1 MDTDDDLATAREAVR
16 IAGEVAAAR
25 FRTTGLAVTQK
36 SGPGDLVTEADR
48 QAEAAA
54 LDHLRLRRPHDG
66 VVGEEGG
73 HRPGRRTWFVDA
85 IDGTLN
91 FVSGDPFWCSAVAL
105 VDDDGPVVSAVLHP
119 ATGELFSA
127 ARGRGCRLGDAPLTR
142 GPGPALAN
150 ATVSTYLTPEDVGD
164 PLVAGLTRA
173 AAALRVRGSGSL
185 EMAWVAAGRSD
196 LWVNR
201 DVLPWDWHPGA
212 LLVAEAGGVAET
224 VPGHDAAWSFAGGRA
239 LREDV
244 LAHLTGRHAPARGGY
259 PPAAAQRSEGR
270 P

>member
-1 MDTDDDLATAREAVR
+1 MSTETTGTEAMGSEAMGSEDDLGAAREAVR

-25 FRTTGLAVTQK
+25 FRSSGLAVTTK
-36 SGPGDLVTEADR
+36 SGPGDVVTEADR

-54 LDHLRLRRPHDG
+54 LDHLRLRCPDDG

-105 VDDDGPVVSAVLHP
+105 VDDAGPVVSAVLHP

-127 ARGRGCRLGDAPLTR
+127 ARGRGCRLGEAPLTR
-142 GPGPALAN
+142 GPGPALGN
-150 ATVSTYLTPEDVGD
+150 AILSTYLTPEDVSD
-164 PLVAGLTRA
+164 PVVVGLARA
-173 AAALRVRGSGSL
+173 AAALRIRGSGSL
-185 EMAWVAAGRSD
+185 ELAWVAAGRAD
-196 LWVNR
+196 LWVKS
-201 DVLPWDWHPGA
+201 DALPWDWHPGA

-224 VPGHDAAWSFAGGRA
+224 VPGRGVAWSFAGGRA
-239 LREDV
+239 LRDDV
-244 LAHLTGRHAPARGGY
+244 LTHLRRA
-259 PPAAAQRSEGR
+259 
-270 P
+270 